1 MARIIGTGS
10 YLPETAYSNEDM
22 EKIVDT
28 SDEWIYTRTGIRSR
42 HFSNAS
48 ENTGDMGYF
57 AAKRALENA
66 GVDASEIDCILVATT
81 TPESLVPNTSS
92 YIQAK
97 LGVPGA
103 SCLDL
108 NAACSGFIY
117 GLELA
122 GALLQMGQKKKIL
135 LIGTEVLSKIT
146 DFTDRKSC
154 VLFGDG
160 AGAVVLDNG
169 DNAFHVVTGAD
180 GSKGECL
187 STGTFK
193 VENVLEKSEPYSQY
207 IAMDGKEVYKFAV
220 NILPEV
226 LSEAVKKGGESVSS
240 LDHVIPHQANSR
252 IIQAAAK
259 KLQLPLE
266 KFYMNIDHVGNT
278 SAASI
283 AIALDEMN
291 RKKLLKKGQKIGM
304 VGFGG
309 GLTYGACYLTWTM
322 ES

>member
-1 MARIIGTGS
+1 MARITGTGS
-10 YLPETAYSNEDM
+10 YLPKKSFTNEDM
-22 EKIVDT
+22 ETIVET

-42 HFSNAS
+42 HFSNES
-48 ENTGDMGYF
+48 ENTGDMGFF
-57 AAKRALENA
+57 AAERALENA
-66 GVDASEIDCILVATT
+66 GVSASEIDCILVATT

-97 LGVPGA
+97 LGAIHA

-122 GALLQMGQKKKIL
+122 GALLETGQKKKIL

-160 AGAVVLDNG
+160 AGAVVLESGENTYQ
-169 DNAFHVVTGAD
+169 VVTGAD

-193 VENVLEKSEPYSQY
+193 VENILEKPEPYKQY

-226 LSEAVKKGGESVSS
+226 LTEAVTKAGDTLAQ

-259 KLQLPLE
+259 KLKLPLE

-291 RKKLLKKGQKIGM
+291 QKNLLKKGQKIGM

-309 GLTYGACYLTWTM
+309 GLTYGACYLTWTK

>member
-10 YLPETAYSNEDM
+10 YLPKTVVSNNDLEQ
-22 EKIVDT
+22 IVET
-28 SDEWIYTRTGIRSR
+28 SDEWIYTRTGIRTR
-42 HFSNAS
+42 HISTAS
-48 ENTGDMGYF
+48 ENTGDMGFY
-57 AAKRALENA
+57 AALRALDNA
-66 GVDASEIDCILVATT
+66 GVDPSELDYILVATT

-97 LGVPGA
+97 LGASGA

-122 GALLQMGQKKKIL
+122 SALLAAGKRKVL
-135 LIGTEVLSKIT
+135 VIGAEVLSKIT
-146 DFTDRKSC
+146 DFRDRKSC

-160 AGAVVLDNG
+160 AGAVVLDSG
-169 DNAFHVVTGAD
+169 DSALHVVTGAD
-180 GSKGECL
+180 GAKGACL
-187 STGTFK
+187 STGKFK
-193 VENVLEKSEPYSQY
+193 VENLLVKNAPYTQY
-207 IAMDGKEVYKFAV
+207 IHMDGKEVYKFAV

-226 LSEAVKKGGESVSS
+226 LSLAVGKAGEHVTS

-259 KLQLPLE
+259 KLQIPLE
-266 KFYMNIDHVGNT
+266 KFYMNIVHVGNT

-291 RKKLLKKGQKIGM
+291 RKNLLKKGQKIGM

-309 GLTYGACYLTWTM
+309 GLTYGACYLTWAMDT
-322 ES
+322 